1 MRNERFVPMN
11 GIRTLIPHHITRG
24 TSIYGGAVPQLRLAI
39 QKTPVLHKVLEGS
52 GIGANKPVGI
62 ISPVPTSRNPSKP
75 TLEKTTFS
83 GGDLLNSI
91 AFGSSGKK
99 GAKRDNIKFIF

>member
-39 QKTPVLHKVLEGS
+39 QKTPVLHKVL
-52 GIGANKPVGI
+52 
-62 ISPVPTSRNPSKP
+62 
-75 TLEKTTFS
+75 
-83 GGDLLNSI
+83 
-91 AFGSSGKK
+91 
-99 GAKRDNIKFIF
+99 